1 MSESEIIQAEQIGEN
16 ISEATIPPQENIL
29 PVLKQIFLKS
39 GKHQWRT
46 LILMM
51 CLGVPSIAN
60 MNFIPLA
67 VFALNL
73 NKNKSQ
79 SDNHVPTIKK

>member
-16 ISEATIPPQENIL
+16 IAEATIPPPENIL

-39 GKHQWRT
+39 GKYQWRT
-46 LILMM
+46 FILMM

-60 MNFIPLA
+60 MNCFSLA
-67 VFALNL
+67 VFGL
-73 NKNKSQ
+73 
-79 SDNHVPTIKK
+79 H

>member
-1 MSESEIIQAEQIGEN
+1 MAESENIQTEKPAENTAEGAALQ
-16 ISEATIPPQENIL
+16 QENLL

-46 LILMM
+46 FILMM

-60 MNFIPLA
+60 MNVIPIA
-67 VFALNL
+67 VIGL
-73 NKNKSQ
+73 
-79 SDNHVPTIKK
+79 H

>member
-16 ISEATIPPQENIL
+16 IAEATIPPLENIL

-46 LILMM
+46 FILMM

-60 MNFIPLA
+60 MNVIPIA
-67 VFALNL
+67 VVGL
-73 NKNKSQ
+73 
-79 SDNHVPTIKK
+79 H